1 MLTGGWWVTKVLDG
15 KGPMFLAAWCIWV
28 VSAITLHELAHGW
41 AAIRRGDRTPIDAG
55 HMTFNPVV
63 HMGLTSLIVF
73 ALTGIAW
80 GAMPVD
86 PTRMKGRYAE
96 AWVAFAGPLMNFAL
110 ALLCIV
116 LAGIWNGMYANGWI
130 PISHEMH
137 ESVGMFFMVGGGLN
151 IALGLFNLIPF
162 LPFDGGRIL
171 CNFSRKYRDWTETQ
185 GGQFLSVAGYLLA
198 FFFAWRL
205 VSVIGFGTALVGA
218 AIVELPFA
226 FFGGLLG
233 TQGGTGP

>member
-1 MLTGGWWVTKVLDG
+1 MFTGGWWVTKALDG
-15 KGPMFLAAWCIWV
+15 NGPLFLAAWCIWI

-110 ALLCIV
+110 AAVCIV
-116 LAGIWNGMYANGWI
+116 LAGTWNGMYALRWV
-130 PISHEMH
+130 PVSDEMH
-137 ESVGMFFMVGGGLN
+137 RSVLMFFLVGSGLN

-185 GGQFLSVAGYLLA
+185 GGQFLSMAGYLLA
-198 FFFAWRL
+198 FFFAGRL
-205 VSVIGFGTALVGA
+205 VSDIGFNGAVRGTKFVQQIFAFVGGLVGA
-218 AIVELPFA
+218 
-226 FFGGLLG
+226 
-233 TQGGTGP
+233 QGGPVP